1 MRGRFRKIFPVEN
14 EASNYQVGRSLR
26 RGNIMRLLKLMLATV
41 LVLDAAL
48 VVATNA
54 NLSSDPLSAIGFS
67 TESANGSNLIAAN
80 AK

>member
-1 MRGRFRKIFPVEN
+1 MDSGSFFPLSKRHPTTRLKEVQEGR
-14 EASNYQVGRSLR
+14 
-26 RGNIMRLLKLMLATV
+26 NIMRLLKLMLAAA

-54 NLSSDPLSAIGFS
+54 NLSSDPLTAVGFS